1 MAMSPS
7 RLIAFYRGD
16 AMDDRGR
23 RIADIWRFDQVELEA
38 IHDYIQWL
46 FPLTERS
53 AFNPDA
59 PILDQSTIETFRTD
73 EALRRN
79 VERSLAVMLDFYG
92 FRIDGDRIVRSATF
106 AQRAANWVT
115 PGNHNFLRLTRILRS
130 LSLLGL
136 EERAA
141 GLLECLEELYASNE
155 DVIGARTISFW
166 RQAVSPK

>member
-1 MAMSPS
+1 MRPS
-7 RLIAFYRGD
+7 KLIEFYRGD

-23 RIADIWRFDQVELEA
+23 RIVDIWRFDHVELEA

-59 PILDQSTIETFRTD
+59 PILDQSTIEQFRTD

-141 GLLECLEELYASNE
+141 GLLECLEEVYASHE
-155 DVIGARTISFW
+155 AVIGVRTMAFW